1 MLKKDYAF
9 RTGQDRTGQDR
20 TGQDRTGQ
28 DRTGQG
34 LTLSFLHRIKQNISE
49 MDNRRILMG

>member
-28 DRTGQG
+28 DRTGQDRTG
-34 LTLSFLHRIKQNISE
+34 ANSALLAWNKTKYIR
-49 MDNRRILMG
+49 DG

>member
-1 MLKKDYAF
+1 MLKKDYVF

-28 DRTGQG
+28 DRTGADSALFAWNKTKYIRDG
-34 LTLSFLHRIKQNISE
+34 
-49 MDNRRILMG
+49 